1 MYKGGIGMVK
11 NALLSI
17 KKNIGKTILLFVL
30 MCVIANLVI
39 SGLAIKSATSK
50 SMDQVRTFLGSDVTL
65 SYNMQNMMKNRDK
78 GAAMDEAIS
87 SITIAMADQLKS
99 LQYVKSYN
107 YTVSVGVTSEDV
119 EPVEMTKTETS
130 ISSNTNQQ
138 RPSGNNQTNQV
149 SQPRMMDENDFTV
162 VGNTTMINL
171 SDFVDQNYI
180 LKSGRLLNEDD
191 SSTTN
196 CVIESNLA
204 TDNDLKVGDS
214 FIVTATNSDNED
226 IDVKLTIVGI
236 YEIKTTSQLG
246 GMMSNRQNPINQIY
260 TGLLTAQKLNNS
272 TTEMTSA
279 TYYLDDPKHIDAF
292 KELAQTSSDIDFE
305 TYTLDANDQIYQR
318 SISSLENMEQFAT
331 IFLWVV
337 VGAGSAILC
346 LILILTM
353 RGRFYE
359 FGVFLSLGQ
368 SKIKIMLQQLLEVLM
383 IATVAFGLS
392 LGTGKMVSNVVS
404 SMLESSQ
411 SENNHMIMEIPGD
424 NSNGDDQGENNNK
437 NSGKLDFFGTAMTS
451 SANTELDVSLTAS
464 TVIQL
469 AEITGLICLI
479 SVVLPSIYILRMSPR
494 EILVKKEG

>member
-1 MYKGGIGMVK
+1 MIK

-17 KKNIGKTILLFVL
+17 KKNLGKTVLLFVL

-39 SGLAIKSATSK
+39 AGLSIKSATSK
-50 SMDQVRTFLGSDVTL
+50 SMEQVRTSLGSDVTL

-78 GAAMDEAIS
+78 GAAMDEAVS

-99 LQYVKSYN
+99 LQYVESYN
-107 YTVSVGVTSEDV
+107 YVVSIGVTSEEV
-119 EPVEMTKTETS
+119 EPVEMTKTQTT
-130 ISSNTNQQ
+130 SSNTKQQ
-138 RPSGNNQTNQV
+138 MPGGNNQEN
-149 SQPRMMDENDFTV
+149 QPRMMDENDFTV
-162 VGNTTMINL
+162 VGNTTMAHL
-171 SDFVDQNYI
+171 SDFVDQNYV

-204 TDNDLKVGDS
+204 NDNDLEVGDT
-214 FIVTATNSDNED
+214 FTVTATNSDDKE
-226 IDVKLTIVGI
+226 IDVKLTVVGI
-236 YEIKTTSQLG
+236 YEIETTSQIG

-260 TGLLTAQKLNNS
+260 TGLETAQKLNDS
-272 TTEMTSA
+272 TTNITSA
-279 TYYLDDPKHIDAF
+279 TYYLDDPEHIDAF
-292 KELAQTSSDIDFE
+292 KELAQSSSDIDFE

-368 SKIKIMLQQLLEVLM
+368 SKIKIMIQQLLEVFM
-383 IATVAFGLS
+383 IAILAFGLS

-411 SENNHMIMEIPGD
+411 SENTNQMRMEIPD
-424 NSNGDDQGENNNK
+424 ESSNNNQALNENSNDNK
-437 NSGKLDFFGTAMTS
+437 QDFFGAAMQSPT
-451 SANTELDVSLTAS
+451 NTELDVSLTTS